1 VVVDAGVPR
10 KKDVG
15 PIAWIDSEPEA
26 RGRAR
31 RAGRPMLVWVRADWD
46 AATLEMERR
55 VWTDP
60 AVIAKVRPFVPLR
73 LDLTETEG
81 NAELYAQHFDVQGL
95 PTTIVL
101 DAAGRRVAAIVGY
114 RDAATVLE
122 ALRAAEE

>member
-1 VVVDAGVPR
+1 VIVDAGVPR

-26 RGRAR
+26 RARAR

-55 VWTDP
+55 VWTDA
-60 AVIAKVRPFVPLR
+60 AVIAKVRPFVALR
-73 LDLTETEG
+73 LDLTEAEG
-81 NAELYAQHFDVQGL
+81 NAELYAKQFDVQGL
-95 PTTIVL
+95 PTTIVM
-101 DAAGRRVAAIVGY
+101 DQSGKRVASILGY

-122 ALRAAEE
+122 ALQAAEE